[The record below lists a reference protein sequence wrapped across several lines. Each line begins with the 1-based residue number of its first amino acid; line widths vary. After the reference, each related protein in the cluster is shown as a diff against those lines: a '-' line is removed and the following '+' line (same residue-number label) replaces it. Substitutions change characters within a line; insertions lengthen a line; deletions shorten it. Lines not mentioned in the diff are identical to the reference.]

1 MRVQSMPSDQPQRSV
16 ATIGL
21 NQRPTSDSK
30 EPRCSGQRGSF
41 SHRLGYPA
49 SSRTRMRGSA
59 RDLFHRCVWRPLNL
73 IHAFYHM
80 AFHGLGPRSP
90 QGDTAI
96 RWSIFHLETSLQN
109 TSRLRRSL
117 SVTRHLCRV
126 YRFGFAEPGTSA
138 SSRPVRRKAVRFK
151 RSPSP
156 ATQKSSSRLH
166 PKSTPSMGQTSAR
179 PNTILTCPA
188 A

>member
-1 MRVQSMPSDQPQRSV
+1 
-16 ATIGL
+16 
-21 NQRPTSDSK
+21 
-30 EPRCSGQRGSF
+30 
-41 SHRLGYPA
+41 
-49 SSRTRMRGSA
+49 MRGSA
-59 RDLFHRCVWRPLNL
+59 RVVLHRCVWRPLNV
-73 IHAFYHM
+73 IHAYYHM

-156 ATQKSSSRLH
+156 ATRKSSSRPH
-166 PKSTPSMGQTSAR
+166 PKLTPSLYKHLLERTLLNPRSSGKKHSMPCAG
-179 PNTILTCPA
+179 ILIQHHLRQEIS
-188 A
+188 